1 MNQEVPLCKFPYC
14 SALGALEQCRGP
26 SFCLSVCQE
35 LKNGAFQT
43 MTSHHYVADRKLK
56 FILELEPESWTHW
69 SAWPATRSG
78 QNGCRVGHSF
88 RSQSGDTDLL
98 LATCLLW
105 FLPLQH
111 QYRGI
116 PRLPVP
122 RYFLNHGQWWFKIFR
137 ELTSVPASN
146 VFEFDKRGR
155 NRARGHRHSFK
166 LPKQC
171 CSKDVIEY
179 FFSHRVIHELI
190 ERYDTIRDA
199 ILTCA
204 RKPTWVG
211 LIYCMETTTK
221 SVKTEK
227 LKSKNGR
234 GNFRNRGKLGWSF
247 SWTLRRVELIFTA
260 RC

>member
-1 MNQEVPLCKFPYC
+1 MF
-14 SALGALEQCRGP
+14 
-26 SFCLSVCQE
+26 
-35 LKNGAFQT
+35 
-43 MTSHHYVADRKLK
+43 
-56 FILELEPESWTHW
+56 
-69 SAWPATRSG
+69 
-78 QNGCRVGHSF
+78 
-88 RSQSGDTDLL
+88 
-98 LATCLLW
+98 
-105 FLPLQH
+105 
-111 QYRGI
+111 
-116 PRLPVP
+116 
-122 RYFLNHGQWWFKIFR
+122 
-137 ELTSVPASN
+137 
-146 VFEFDKRGR
+146 FEFDKRGR

-247 SWTLRRVELIFTA
+247 SSTLWWVELIFTA
-260 RC
+260 RCYASAVLAMGLCPSVCACVCPSVSVCLSQAGVLLKRQNIGSQKQHHTIPQGL